1 MFMNNAILKMYENGQ
16 FHNIKKK
23 WEVLKPQCTPLIRR
37 GNPMSFSKLISLFAI
52 IGIGIFIAFFVMAYE
67 CFAKPKKEVLKHDT
81 NIEVE
86 KLKSIIHE
94 VHSFLKNDKQ
104 PPKHLLITL
113 KNYSLNVTSGSIK
126 FK

>member
-1 MFMNNAILKMYENGQ
+1 MYENGQ
-16 FHNIKKK
+16 LHNIKKK

-37 GNPMSFSKLISLFAI
+37 GNPLSFSKLISLFAI
-52 IGIGIFIAFFVMAYE
+52 IGIGIFIALFVMAYE

-86 KLKSIIHE
+86 KLKSIIQE
-94 VHSFLKNDKQ
+94 VHSFLKNNEQ

-113 KNYSLNVTSGSIK
+113 TNYSLNVTQKNIK
-126 FK
+126 VK